1 MKFATLINFTQQGMQ
16 RIGESTNRAA
26 VFAEQA
32 RDAGLNITEM
42 LWLNGRFDGLVIY
55 EAPDLETAAAVMLKL
70 AKTGNVKTETL
81 PAFDAESMQNVLD
94 RV

>member
-16 RIGESTNRAA
+16 RIGETTNRAA

-32 RDAGLNITEM
+32 KEAGLEISEL
-42 LWLNGRFDGLVIY
+42 LWLNGRYDGLVVY
-55 EAPDLETAAAVMLKL
+55 EAPDLETASAAMLKL

-81 PAFDAESMQNVLD
+81 PAFEADGMQKVLD
-94 RV
+94 LM